1 MPGGPCLRTFDAR
14 SRRPKTEEAVHETY
28 RMLGREH
35 ELDLER
41 EARKRHLA
49 AALSGAKPAP
59 AKAAA
64 RRRTRMLVIPHR
76 LVALFR

>member
-1 MPGGPCLRTFDAR
+1 M
-14 SRRPKTEEAVHETY
+14 HETY

-49 AALSGAKPAP
+49 FAVRAERGP
-59 AKAAA
+59 AKARVETE
-64 RRRTRMLVIPHR
+64 RRKWAWLAPRR
-76 LVALFR
+76 LVALLR